1 MQNELKQKLIIFV
14 PMISFIVVQREQWQ
28 WD

>member
-1 MQNELKQKLIIFV
+1 MNTQKLIIFV
-14 PMISFIVVQREQWQ
+14 PMILFIVVQREQWQ